1 MNMVNF
7 GYHMNIVFKPGVL
20 IRSSFEV
27 VSDVTYI
34 HTYIHTYIGTESAPY
49 TNKKIDILPYK
60 CNITCNADLRKCRH
74 VTFIACINNS
84 ATHIDILEKA

>member
-1 MNMVNF
+1 VNF

-34 HTYIHTYIGTESAPY
+34 HTYIGTESAPY
-49 TNKKIDILPYK
+49 TNYIIDY
-60 CNITCNADLRKCRH
+60 
-74 VTFIACINNS
+74 
-84 ATHIDILEKA
+84 